1 MIKSNSFIFN
11 LIPEL
16 TAKENVILPL
26 LIDGQ
31 KPDEA
36 QVSALAERLGV
47 SGRLTHLPSQLSG
60 GQQQRVAIA
69 RALLQKPDV
78 LLCDEPTGN
87 LDQKSSA
94 EVIALF
100 RQIQQEDGQTVIIV
114 THDTQI
120 AAQAERV
127 IRIEDERI
135 VS

>member
-1 MIKSNSFIFN
+1 MFFRMRQ
-11 LIPEL
+11 
-16 TAKENVILPL
+16 T
-26 LIDGQ
+26 ID
-31 KPDEA
+31 A
-36 QVSALAERLGV
+36 Y
-47 SGRLTHLPSQLSG
+47 
-60 GQQQRVAIA
+60 
-69 RALLQKPDV
+69 
-78 LLCDEPTGN
+78 
-87 LDQKSSA
+87 QKSSA